1 MIATGEVS
9 EFPDR
14 RRAALATALLLGVLA
29 VTVGLPV
36 LTAWRRTPVAIAT
49 LGIFDLF
56 AIHIMLAL
64 FLTAWFVLQRR
75 ASARAFL
82 ALPAQPWGPRLVAGL
97 KLGVLGWLLT
107 VAAMVVLTLAT
118 KATET
123 EPGAPPE
130 EFVGFITW
138 LARRPF
144 GLRLALVLTAMT
156 VEEAFF
162 RAFLQP
168 RIGIALATLAFALGH
183 VGYGSPQMGAGV
195 LVIGLVLALDFRRRG
210 DLAVCAIAHGVFD
223 AIQLLIVLPLAASQL

>member
-1 MIATGEVS
+1 
-9 EFPDR
+9 
-14 RRAALATALLLGVLA
+14 
-29 VTVGLPV
+29 
-36 LTAWRRTPVAIAT
+36 
-49 LGIFDLF
+49 
-56 AIHIMLAL
+56 
-64 FLTAWFVLQRR
+64 
-75 ASARAFL
+75 
-82 ALPAQPWGPRLVAGL
+82 
-97 KLGVLGWLLT
+97 
-107 VAAMVVLTLAT
+107 VVLTLAT